1 MLRKRFGEERKGLGF
16 SDATV
21 LPRLIGDLAST
32 IVRRRILSFIDDMC
46 EMCMVYA
53 FVPRH
58 SSSDYFG
65 PIAALQ

>member
-1 MLRKRFGEERKGLGF
+1 MLRKWFGEERKRLGF

-21 LPRLIGDLAST
+21 LPRLIDDLAST
-32 IVRRRILSFIDDMC
+32 IVRRILSFIDDMG

-58 SSSDYFG
+58 SNSDYFD

>member
-21 LPRLIGDLAST
+21 LPRLIDDLAST
-32 IVRRRILSFIDDMC
+32 IVRRILSFIDDMC
-46 EMCMVYA
+46 ETCMVYA